1 MEKRVSCEAKKAK
14 VISFIN
20 MKGGVGKTTLCVGLG
35 EYLAEYQK
43 KKILLID
50 MDPQFNATQTMLDE
64 HNLVEEYLNNL
75 RNTKTVRKIF
85 ETSTDVYKT
94 SKVATKDE
102 VIYKFTDNF
111 HMILGNINIIFD
123 NNTMDNS
130 RIKRI
135 RRFIKENKLR
145 EEYDYIFIDCP
156 PTISIYT
163 DASIMA
169 SDYYVVPI
177 KIDQYSILGITNLIT
192 VIEQLKREEEL
203 SIQSLGVIYTNIEA
217 TMTRKTLGIK
227 NAFES
232 EPGLEQLYFF
242 NNNLSFV
249 RDLMVGEQGNIASK
263 YKKSRLDIEAIC
275 NEFESRIRG
284 EV

>member
-1 MEKRVSCEAKKAK
+1 MENRVNCEAKNAK

-35 EYLAEYQK
+35 EYLAEYRN

-64 HNLVEEYLNNL
+64 HDLVEEYLSNL

-102 VIYKFTDNF
+102 VIYQFTDNF

-135 RRFIKENKLR
+135 RRFINENKLR

-217 TMTRKTLGIK
+217 TMTQKTLGIK

-249 RDLMVGEQGNIASK
+249 RDLMVGEQGNLASK
-263 YKKSRLDIEAIC
+263 YKKSRLDIDAIC
-275 NEFESRIRG
+275 NEFESRVRG

>member
-1 MEKRVSCEAKKAK
+1 M
-14 VISFIN
+14 
-20 MKGGVGKTTLCVGLG
+20 
-35 EYLAEYQK
+35 LA
-43 KKILLID
+43 
-50 MDPQFNATQTMLDE
+50 E
-64 HNLVEEYLNNL
+64 HNLVEEYLSDL

-85 ETSTDVYKT
+85 ETSTDVYTT
-94 SKVATKDE
+94 SKMATKDE
-102 VIYKFTDNF
+102 VIYQFTDNF

-135 RRFIKENKLR
+135 RRFINENKLR

-217 TMTRKTLGIK
+217 NLTQKTLDIK

-232 EPGLEQLYFF
+232 EPCLEHLYFF

-249 RDLMVGEQGNIASK
+249 RDLMVGGQGNIASK
-263 YKKSRLDIEAIC
+263 YKKSYLDIAAIC